1 MTGFVVKHEPEDLV
15 NGETVKGDV
24 LLLGF
29 AKDIDTAYRMVIN
42 HQSRRIEAWGM
53 SSEELAD
60 MDLAD
65 WLAVDKSDY
74 SIIPVEKKRLI

>member
-1 MTGFVVKHEPEDLV
+1 MTGFVVKHEPEDFV

-60 MDLAD
+60 VDLAD
-65 WLAVDKSDY
+65 WIAVDKSDY